1 MITYPDFDEE
11 FKINT
16 NARDFQS
23 GAVISQN
30 IKTITFYSKKV
41 TNAKKSYTVSEKEM
55 LGIFETLKEFRTI
68 LLRQRII
75 IYTDHKNLTW
85 RIFNNYRVLRWILIL
100 EEYGRDIEY
109 IQRGKNIV
117 VDALSIFPMNGN
129 QYTIHKSTYKREIIP
144 EIDNTE

>member
-30 IKTITFYSKKV
+30 IKTINFYSKKV
-41 TNAKKSYTVSEKEM
+41 TDAKKSYTVSEKEM
-55 LGIFETLKEFRTI
+55 LRIFVTLKEFRTI

-75 IYTDHKNLTW
+75 IYTDHKNLT
-85 RIFNNYRVLRWILIL
+85 
-100 EEYGRDIEY
+100 
-109 IQRGKNIV
+109 
-117 VDALSIFPMNGN
+117 
-129 QYTIHKSTYKREIIP
+129 
-144 EIDNTE
+144 